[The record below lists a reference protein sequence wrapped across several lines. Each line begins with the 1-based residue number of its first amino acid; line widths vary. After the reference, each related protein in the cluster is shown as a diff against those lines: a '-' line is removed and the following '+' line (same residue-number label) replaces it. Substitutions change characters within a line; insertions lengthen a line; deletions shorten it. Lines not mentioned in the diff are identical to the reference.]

1 MLKATLTTALIAF
14 AATPSFAQD
23 AAAGAELYAT
33 NCSSCHGAEREG
45 MADTFPALTG
55 IAERME
61 PEQIAETIEKGG
73 EMMPPFDYL
82 TEEERGNIV
91 AFLSE

>member
-1 MLKATLTTALIAF
+1 MLKATLTITALILT
-14 AATPSFAQD
+14 AAPAIAQD

-33 NCSSCHGAEREG
+33 NCSSCHGAELEG

-55 IAERME
+55 IGERME
-61 PEQIAETIEKGG
+61 PEQIAETIAKGG

-91 AFLSE
+91 AFLTE